1 MGTINVE
8 QAIFATNEGQRDFEA
23 LSKKLEPK
31 QTELK
36 NQNDE
41 VESLKK
47 QLNTQG
53 DKLNDDSRATL
64 VKQIEQKQKSLERS
78 VQDAR
83 DDAQNQ
89 QNEIAQRILQK
100 MAPMLVKY
108 AADNGF
114 GVIIDTS
121 NPWPNGPVLW
131 AGPAVDITRPVVELY
146 NAQSGVPAP
155 APKPAATR
163 PAAPTAKPA
172 TTSPAAPKPRHYA
185 KIAASVA
192 LRNSFCDTQCREEV
206 PAGRVQ
212 NAAFFLCRI
221 SLRIASEDE
230 LSGVLTHSHAH
241 IEEDTMFADFLPDSD
256 WSEPFSPG
264 MDNPDLVCPAGSR
277 RRLPASAALALHRR
291 TAETGVA
298 CAATRASSTAGGR
311 RPSSHATT
319 RPSAAQSNLM
329 GSRLVSS
336 SRRFHMT

>member
-1 MGTINVE
+1 MSTVFAVSAAAMAQSAALPAAPSAAASNADAPAINATGTRMGTVNVE

-36 NQNDE
+36 SQNDE

-53 DKLNDDSRATL
+53 DKLNDESRATL

-100 MAPMLVKY
+100 MGPMLVKY

-155 APKPAATR
+155 AARPAGAKPAASPTR
-163 PAAPTAKPA
+163 PSTTTPKPA
-172 TTSPAAPKPRHYA
+172 TTAPKAPA
-185 KIAASVA
+185 
-192 LRNSFCDTQCREEV
+192 TQ
-206 PAGRVQ
+206 PK
-212 NAAFFLCRI
+212 
-221 SLRIASEDE
+221 
-230 LSGVLTHSHAH
+230 
-241 IEEDTMFADFLPDSD
+241 
-256 WSEPFSPG
+256 
-264 MDNPDLVCPAGSR
+264 
-277 RRLPASAALALHRR
+277 
-291 TAETGVA
+291 
-298 CAATRASSTAGGR
+298 
-311 RPSSHATT
+311 
-319 RPSAAQSNLM
+319 
-329 GSRLVSS
+329 
-336 SRRFHMT
+336 